1 MKRTRTSR
9 TSRATPDF
17 EQLIQLAQ
25 GLGLSCCRIEDAHWE
40 ARLAPLIDQI
50 LKEGDEST
58 LSTALEHLFNK
69 KAADRAYNALAE
81 MIESRCE
88 IRTHASS
95 SLLLFN
101 APLLAWSRY
110 GIPCGTLSASIMANL
125 RVHLQA
131 HVFAEG
137 VKIALAD
144 YLYSPD
150 QLPQG
155 YCQTAEL
162 TDRLGACAAH
172 NRDLSIETEQMPETT
187 QFLSDTR
194 HLVGVALINPGAPLF
209 RWQEEDAQNNH
220 NRDHVLQQWSS
231 QAGEALRPM
240 LTGCAS
246 ELLLPLSYHAAC
258 RMSDRLSRSYSLR
271 ASVAFLNA
279 TLNIQ
284 ADALCATIA
293 PFYEQ
298 ELTEYRVGFSLKDS
312 NQVIHG
318 VVWPLLDE
326 EDSNMDTPAYIETLL
341 REVGVKQILQIDHRL
356 PVEYCDDC
364 GSPLY
369 PNPEGEPMH
378 AELPEDQTETTP
390 RHLH

>member
-1 MKRTRTSR
+1 MKRSRTPRTS
-9 TSRATPDF
+9 SATPDF
-17 EQLIQLAQ
+17 EQLLDLAQ

-40 ARLAPLIDQI
+40 TRLAALIDQI

-58 LSTALEHLFNK
+58 LSAALESLFNN
-69 KAADRAYNALAE
+69 KASDRAYDALAE

-110 GIPCGTLSASIMANL
+110 GIPFGTLTASIASQL
-125 RVHLQA
+125 RAHLHA

-144 YLYSPD
+144 YLFSPD

-162 TDRLGACAAH
+162 TDQLGSCAAH
-172 NRDLSIETEQMPETT
+172 NRDLHIETGQMPETA

-194 HLVGVALINPGAPLF
+194 HILGVALVNPGAPLF
-209 RWQEEDAQNNH
+209 RWQEEASLKPRH
-220 NRDHVLQQWSS
+220 EHVLQQWST
-231 QAGEALRPM
+231 QASAALRPL

-246 ELLLPLSYHAAC
+246 ELLLPQSYHAAC
-258 RMSDRLSRSYSLR
+258 RMADRLSRPYSLR
-271 ASVAFLNA
+271 ASVAFLNT
-279 TLNIQ
+279 TLNIK
-284 ADALCATIA
+284 ADALRATIA

-298 ELTEYRVGFSLKDS
+298 ELMEYRIGFSLKDN

-318 VVWPLLDE
+318 VVWPMLDA
-326 EDSNMDTPAYIETLL
+326 EDENMDTPAHIEALL
-341 REVGVKQILQIDHRL
+341 RETGIQQILQIDHRL

-369 PNPEGEPMH
+369 PNPEGEPEH
-378 AELPEDQTETTP
+378 AELPEDQTESAP